1 MPDNRQHAVVTGGA
15 GFLGSHLC
23 EHLLDRGWRVSVVD
37 DLSTGSLDN
46 LAHLRHRSLDLVVAD
61 ICGGIPVEGHV
72 HAVFNFASPASP
84 PAYLRR
90 PLATLDVG
98 SRGTSQAL
106 DLAQRHDARFVMAST
121 SEVYG
126 DPLQH
131 PQKETYWGNVN
142 PVGPRSCYDEAKR
155 FSEALVMAHHGEHGT
170 DVRIVRIFNTYGPR
184 LAAGDGR
191 VVSNFLAQALRG
203 EPLTV
208 YGDGM
213 QTRSFCYVDDLIRGI
228 LALHDSELVAEPV
241 NIGNPEEFTVL
252 ELAREVLEVTG
263 SASELVHVDLPL
275 DDPARR
281 RPDVDRAR
289 SALGW
294 EPEVALR
301 DGLRPTN
308 EWVAQ
313 QLGLRSGR

>member
-1 MPDNRQHAVVTGGA
+1 MQDDRQHAVVTGGA

-23 EHLLDRGWRVSVVD
+23 EHLLGRGWRVTAVD
-37 DLSTGSLDN
+37 DLSTGSRDN
-46 LAHLRHRSLDLVVAD
+46 LAHLDPSSLDLVVAD
-61 ICGGIPVEGHV
+61 ICGGIPVEGDV

-84 PAYLRR
+84 PEYLLR

-106 DLAQRHDARFVMAST
+106 ELALAHGARFVMAST

-155 FSEALVMAHHGEHGT
+155 FSEALTMAHHGEHGT

-208 YGDGM
+208 YGDGT
-213 QTRSFCYVDDLIRGI
+213 QTRSFCFVDDLIRGI
-228 LALHDSELVAEPV
+228 LALHDSQLVATPV
-241 NIGNPEEFTVL
+241 NIGNPGEFTIL
-252 ELAREVLEVTG
+252 ELANEVIEVTG
-263 SASELVHVDLPL
+263 STSELVHVDLPV
-275 DDPARR
+275 DDPLRR
-281 RPDVDRAR
+281 RPDIDLAR

-294 EPEVALR
+294 EPQVSLR
-301 DGLRPTN
+301 DGLGPTAR
-308 EWVAQ
+308 WVAH
-313 QLGLRSGR
+313 QLGLSSRC